1 VGDVVLR
8 VLDQGPGM
16 PPDERRE
23 ALNRFWRKRGTDG
36 SGLGLAI
43 VSRLVQASEA
53 HIALEEAPGGG
64 LDAVVALRPARS
76 AVAAHRKHR
85 PGDRSPA
92 AAAR

>member
-1 VGDVVLR
+1 VLR

-16 PPDERRE
+16 PPDQRRK
-23 ALNRFWRKRGTDG
+23 ALNRFWRSPGAGKGG

-53 HIALEEAPGGG
+53 HIALNEAHGGG

-76 AVAAHRKHR
+76 AETPSR
-85 PGDRSPA
+85 PGHRRADRTPA